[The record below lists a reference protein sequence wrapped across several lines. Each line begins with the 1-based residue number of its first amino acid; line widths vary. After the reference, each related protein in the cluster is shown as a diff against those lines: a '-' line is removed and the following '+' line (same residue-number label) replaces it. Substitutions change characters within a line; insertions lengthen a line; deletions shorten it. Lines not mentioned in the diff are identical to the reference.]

1 MKEIFELMNP
11 LQEKRLDQM
20 VKGIVERFKPH
31 KILCFASNLRIDA
44 ALCCFS
50 ESRLIES
57 CDYELLTVIDSQ
69 GFTENEMQD
78 FVSSI
83 YRNGKVTILNLKT
96 DDMRKAIESKNLY
109 VTTILREGAV
119 LYISDGYDLKF
130 PD

>member
-11 LQEKRLDQM
+11 LQEKRLDEL

-31 KILCFASNLRIDA
+31 QILCFAGNLRIDA
-44 ALCCFS
+44 ALSCFS
-50 ESRLIES
+50 EPRLIDS

-69 GFTENEMQD
+69 GITENEMQD

-83 YRNGKVTILNLKT
+83 YRNGKVTILNLKK

-109 VTTILREGAV
+109 ITTILREGAV
-119 LYISDGYDLKF
+119 LYTSDGFDLKL